1 MAKIVYKF
9 NPYTFARISAMKSL
23 LLKKEDYDKIMK
35 MDPSEIT
42 KFLQDGVYST
52 EINELAIK
60 YSGLKLME
68 YSLNK
73 HMLNI
78 FSKLKVISDPNIELL
93 MNQYLKRY
101 DFWNLKNI
109 MRGKLTKA
117 SDEEILDMLLP
128 SGILKLNHLKKI
140 LAKNSIRDILESSR
154 LVDINEFKD
163 AIDNYENNNDLS
175 TVENLLDYHYYLDS
189 VQFVENIP
197 KQGKLFKE
205 FFMYEFDIYNIKLLL
220 KKVYF
225 GFDKEEVQDY
235 LIYQGKFLNNIIIK
249 SLLNNETLS
258 ELVRTLSKTPYSKII
273 TKLDDE
279 IQDPLLR
286 YEVLLERFL
295 LEKSILLFHQH
306 PLTVDIVL
314 GYMFAKDIEIRNLRT
329 IIKSKTL
336 EFTED
341 YVKNLIVVR

>member
-1 MAKIVYKF
+1 MAKVVYKF

-23 LLKKEDYDKIMK
+23 LLKKEDYDRIMK

-52 EINELAIK
+52 EINEFAIK

-68 YSLNK
+68 HSLNK

-78 FSKLKVISDPNIELL
+78 FSKLKVISDPNIRLL

-101 DFWNLKNI
+101 DFWNLKTI
-109 MRGKLTKA
+109 MRGKLTKV

-128 SGILKLNHLKKI
+128 LGSLKKEHLQKI
-140 LAKNSIRDILESSR
+140 LTKTTIRDILESSK
-154 LVDINEFKD
+154 LIDVNEFKE
-163 AIDNYENNNDLS
+163 AIDNYENKNDLS
-175 TVENLLDYHYYLDS
+175 MVENILDYHYYLDS
-189 VQFVENIP
+189 VRFAENIP
-197 KQGKLFKE
+197 QQGKLFQE
-205 FFMYEFDIYNIKLLL
+205 FFMHEFDIYNIKLLL

-225 GFDKEEVQDY
+225 GFDKDEVQKY
-235 LIYQGKFLNNIIIK
+235 VIYQGKFLNARIIK
-249 SLLNNETLS
+249 SLLNKEKLS
-258 ELVRTLSKTPYSKII
+258 ELVRELSKTPYSKII
-273 TKLDDE
+273 TKLDE
-279 IQDPLLR
+279 VQDPLLR

-306 PLTVDIVL
+306 PLTVDLVL